1 MWTRYELKDRAKIA
15 FRANYLYCVLVS
27 LILLLI
33 SGGLAGAT
41 GSRVNINVNDGGS
54 TKIPDIMFKWDS
66 LPDSSKMAISGVLL
80 GAAGLGIVL
89 SVVVTIFLRNPATV
103 GCRRFFFMNTYS
115 PGQLNEVGWGF
126 SKENYKGVVSAMFRM
141 DLSIFLWS
149 LLLVIPGIVKGYAYR
164 MVPYILSEEPNID
177 PRRAMDISSE
187 MMMGNKWGAFVL
199 DLSFIGWYILAALTL
214 GLLDIFWVS
223 PYYNATHAEL
233 YRVLRERY
241 QH

>member
-41 GSRVNINVNDGGS
+41 GSRVNINVENSD
-54 TKIPDIMFKWDS
+54 KIPDMIFHWDT
-66 LPDSSKMAISGVLL
+66 LPDSTKMAIGGVLL
-80 GAAGLGIVL
+80 GAAGIGIVL
-89 SVVVTIFLRNPATV
+89 SVVVTVFLRNPATV
-103 GCRRFFFMNTYS
+103 GCRRFFFMNSYS
-115 PGQLNEVGWGF
+115 PAQVNEVGWGF
-126 SKENYKGVVSAMFRM
+126 SKGNYRGVISTMFRV
-141 DLSIFLWS
+141 DLSVFLWS
-149 LLLVIPGIVKGYAYR
+149 LLLVIPGIVKSYAYR
-164 MVPYILSEEPNID
+164 MVPYILAEEPNIE

-187 MMMGNKWGAFVL
+187 MMMGHKWAAFVL
-199 DLSFIGWYILAALTL
+199 DLSFIGWYLLAALTL
-214 GLLDIFWVS
+214 GILDIFWVS